1 MTGTTQSLLAG
12 ILLLLC
18 VAVVV
23 QAAPPAAVDGNI
35 APVPQSE
42 GGTPQPLTL
51 PLALGRVMAA
61 NPELAAA
68 RAASAAAEAEARQ
81 AGSFANPELSLEVE
95 NFAGSDTLRG
105 FDGAETT
112 LRLDQTFEL
121 GGKRAQRRAIGT
133 AAQAVARQQQALA
146 EGDLYVR
153 TVAAFMGLLA
163 AQERLQLAESRVQL
177 ATRTRAGIQAQIDAG
192 KSPNIAGIRSQPL
205 LVEARLERDRA
216 SGALEV
222 ARQELTALLDQE
234 SVTPLVVVGDLGAL
248 PELPATGD
256 GETRETGAPQLA
268 LAAAAREQAARELA
282 GERLRAIPD
291 VTLGL
296 GLRRFEENGEHALVA
311 GLSLPLP
318 LFDRNRHGIA
328 AAAARLEQARSAEQ
342 SIRLT
347 TAAALRQATQEYQA
361 RCDEAR
367 ALREELLPAAQQSFE
382 AVDYGYRAGKFGLL
396 DLLDTQRQLGEVQ
409 SQLLTAQVDC
419 HVVAARLDTFRG
431 RFPLLAGRATLE
443 KQ

>member
-1 MTGTTQSLLAG
+1 MTGTTPSLLAG
-12 ILLLLC
+12 IVLSVC
-18 VAVVV
+18 VAVVA
-23 QAAPPAAVDGNI
+23 QAAPATIADGNI
-35 APVPQSE
+35 SPVQQPE
-42 GGTPQPLTL
+42 GATPQPLTL
-51 PLALGRVMAA
+51 FAALSRAFTA
-61 NPELAAA
+61 NPELAAV
-68 RAASAAAEAEARQ
+68 RAASAAAEADARQ
-81 AGSFANPELSLEVE
+81 AGSFANPEISLEVE
-95 NFAGSDTLRG
+95 NFAGNDTLQG

-112 LRLDQTFEL
+112 LRLDQTLEL

-133 AAQAVARQQQALA
+133 AAQAVAQQQQALA

-163 AQERLQLAESRVQL
+163 AQERLQLAEARWQL
-177 ATRTRAGIQAQIDAG
+177 ATRTRAGIQDQIDAG
-192 KSPNIAGIRSQPL
+192 KSPNISGIRSQPM

-216 SGALEV
+216 SGALEG
-222 ARQELTALLDQE
+222 AHQELSALLDQE
-234 SVTPLVVVGDLGAL
+234 FATLLVVGDLAAL
-248 PELPATGD
+248 PELPATGNGD
-256 GETRETGAPQLA
+256 TSDIVAPQLA

-296 GLRRFEENGEHALVA
+296 GLRRFEENGERALVA

-328 AAAARLEQARSAEQ
+328 AATARLEQARSAEH
-342 SIRLT
+342 STRLT
-347 TAAALRQATQEYQA
+347 TATALRQATQEFRA
-361 RCDEAR
+361 RYDEAR

-409 SQLLTAQVDC
+409 SRLLTAQVDC
-419 HVVAARLDTFRG
+419 HVAAARLDALHG
-431 RFPLLAGRATLE
+431 RFPLLAGRANLE